1 MITGTAVRHLQ
12 EKDADSAVSNPSYE
26 PIITQAKHYYIKKY
40 LAELAQ
46 DQTPERALELAHQD
60 TKDKIEAGVFDTR
73 PRVSRDQTR
82 ADNLISAR
90 DTVIKDSSIVNSPDL
105 LIGEEEPLKAGLH
118 MIVHKKGNIP
128 GYYRELLK
136 ESKQDPYQFMINRLI
151 STGMLKRSDVEPIP
165 ELKLT
170 PAGQDLLLYKP
181 SPSRTNR
188 ALIEATLEEN
198 NEEKVAP
205 LLELIGIDSIEGVLD
220 VLRENAQRNNQLSGY
235 EISQVNI
242 DPALEEEHKQVVGE
256 QSPYMRL
263 NTMLPGVATAYVEQ
277 IYNV

>member
-1 MITGTAVRHLQ
+1 MIT
-12 EKDADSAVSNPSYE
+12 Y
-26 PIITQAKHYYIKKY
+26 
-40 LAELAQ
+40 
-46 DQTPERALELAHQD
+46 
-60 TKDKIEAGVFDTR
+60 
-73 PRVSRDQTR
+73 
-82 ADNLISAR
+82 
-90 DTVIKDSSIVNSPDL
+90 
-105 LIGEEEPLKAGLH
+105 
-118 MIVHKKGNIP
+118 KKGNIP
-128 GYYRELLK
+128 EYYRELLK
-136 ESKQDPYQFMINRLI
+136 ESKQDPYQFMINRLV